1 MLYIECWT
9 RVNGKMACAWVLPTY
24 VSEVSYERVRNIDF
38 SSAKK
43 LKENLDTQI
52 DSLNTVM
59 SCHEGQQSNVTTST
73 AIPSHPISEAVMDSF
88 YKELNKCKTKAS
100 VLSLID
106 PYAEQF
112 VAKSQNVPV
121 ISDL

>member
-1 MLYIECWT
+1 
-9 RVNGKMACAWVLPTY
+9 
-24 VSEVSYERVRNIDF
+24 
-38 SSAKK
+38 
-43 LKENLDTQI
+43 
-52 DSLNTVM
+52 M